1 MPKRVAGY
9 RDAGYLLES
18 VPSDPVPARFSLPNV
33 QSAEKRARQNVKA
46 REDNKRD
53 RSRLKTALKK
63 VREADNAEA
72 ARAALHGAERLL
84 DRLAAKG
91 VIHRNTAARHKSRL
105 NAAVARRAA

>member
-1 MPKRVAGY
+1 M
-9 RDAGYLLES
+9 
-18 VPSDPVPARFSLPNV
+18 PNV

-63 VREADNAEA
+63 VREAESAEA

-84 DRLAAKG
+84 DRLAAKD

-105 NAAVARRAA
+105 NAAVARRGS